1 YADKSAVYYD
11 WMVRD
16 FFTFLV
22 GRANTYV
29 SVPGTNEMIWL
40 SDAWKS
46 RAESAEARAKKACA
60 YESEKKGDAAGEEW
74 QKIFGTD
81 IPRG

>member
-1 YADKSAVYYD
+1 
-11 WMVRD
+11 MVRD

-22 GRANTYV
+22 GNGNSYV
-29 SVPGTNEMIWL
+29 TVPGTGEFIWL
-40 SDAWKS
+40 GDAWKS
-46 RAESAEARAKKACA
+46 RAESAEMRAKKACTF
-60 YESEKKGDAAGEEW
+60 EGEKKGDAAGEEW